1 MKKVLSV
8 ALASAMVLGMGA
20 NAFAIQY
27 STGSNDKADWP
38 SSFKFDG
45 SLFVTD
51 KDGNIVKEAT
61 TAINDNEAV
70 NFEPGDVIWMP
81 LYADDQYAYTAKG
94 SKGTDAIDAVSNIKL
109 GAEYFNEGV
118 EASAPSVGTEK
129 DYVKD
134 LGSVEI
140 TLKAPWGTR
149 TAPAVTLGTGTNAAQ
164 PKITFNGNEATVSF
178 KVSKSDHQT
187 LFGEAAPSTYTA
199 KEVSVNV
206 TKSDDFD
213 ANGESKNVNV
223 GSVAIATVTEGA
235 ANGTAAKAAQL
246 KEIPTTVEVSNGTT
260 TTTRTVESAK
270 AVVNGK
276 TFTANKPADFD
287 TLVDKVNAELKAMV
301 EAGKSAMVKDVTV
314 TVNLAKVDATDDVIG
329 KPVIDEVV
337 SGDKVMVDYGHYTGN
352 IDKNWSINLI
362 EKSTGVAELIEKA
375 ELYKAT
381 SSDYLSYKD
390 VTTEIM
396 PNAVYLKI
404 TLEDEWKTTTSET
417 LKYYV
422 YIADNKAKDHKTNE
436 VWVSGKYENTDYE
449 WVNFDWTNDASRSKL
464 WKVHDDENGVAVFD
478 FADKAFFSVKMYGGE
493 TMYLDL
499 KTAYDKA
506 IAGEMD
512 AEADSFYKFTGSNAN
527 FARTG
532 ELIIVSDDSSLVP
545 YEIDADGNFVKV
557 DAEYVENY
565 AVAHTNKKVN
575 GFVFNTK
582 QLGNYVLSTE
592 ELGEEEPVVEE
603 PAVEEPVVEEPA
615 VEEPAPETNK
625 PNPNTGAEDFVGLAV
640 SLAVVSVAAAGAL
653 ALKKK

>member
-20 NAFAIQY
+20 NAFAITY
-27 STGSNDKADWP
+27 NTGSNDTADWP

-140 TLKAPWGTR
+140 TLNAAWGTR

-164 PKITFNGNEATVSF
+164 PQITFNGNEATVSF

-352 IDKNWSINLI
+352 IDKYWSINLI

-545 YEIDADGNFVKV
+545 YQIDEDGNFVAV

-592 ELGEEEPVVEE
+592 ELGEEEEVAEEPTTEEPVVEE
-603 PAVEEPVVEEPA
+603 PAVEEPVVE
-615 VEEPAPETNK
+615 ETNK

-653 ALKKK
+653 ALKK

>member
-20 NAFAIQY
+20 NAFAITY
-27 STGSNDKADWP
+27 NTGSNDTADWP
-38 SSFKFDG
+38 SNFKFDG
-45 SLFVTD
+45 ALFVTD
-51 KDGNIVKEAT
+51 KDGNIVTDAT

-81 LYADDQYAYTAKG
+81 LYANDQYAYTAEG

-140 TLKAPWGTR
+140 TLKGAWNATAAPT
-149 TAPAVTLGTGTNAAQ
+149 VTLGKGTNAVQ
-164 PKITFNGNEATVSF
+164 TKITFNDDEATVSF
-178 KVSKSDHQT
+178 KISKSDHQT

-199 KEVSVNV
+199 KTVSVNV

-213 ANGESKNVNV
+213 ASGESKNVNV

-235 ANGTAAKAAQL
+235 ADGTAAKAAQL

-404 TLEDEWKTTTSET
+404 TLEDEWKTTSSET

-464 WKVHDDENGVAVFD
+464 WKVHDDESGVAVFD

-499 KTAYDKA
+499 ETAYDKA

-545 YEIDADGNFVKV
+545 YQIDEDGNFVAV

-592 ELGEEEPVVEE
+592 ELGEEEEVAEE
-603 PAVEEPVVEEPA
+603 PTTEEPVVEEPVVDETP
-615 VEEPAPETNK
+615 VETEK

-653 ALKKK
+653 ALKK